1 MQCSNVMVHWQ
12 QFLKCSCYSTRFKL
26 VQLLFS
32 TRKIWEKVQLLLR
45 QKCSFNSVQS
55 LLSAPKLSSLACHM
69 KQSFMKHSFPLCTF
83 IRSCRVVCE
92 REQLLGAYFS
102 DCLLQERKVLCP
114 VCQRSFSKKYQHE
127 ELSAFG
133 ASLLIFCDEQ
143 STVSI
148 EGILSVEFGVK
159 SLRSYSPCFTR
170 FQFYFSSSF
179 TGILY
184 GVRITFIVGT
194 TKQHLRQF

>member
-1 MQCSNVMVHWQ
+1 MKGSNCWALTSRIAY
-12 QFLKCSCYSTRFKL
+12 F
-26 VQLLFS
+26 
-32 TRKIWEKVQLLLR
+32 RKEK
-45 QKCSFNSVQS
+45 FSVQFVSGVS
-55 LLSAPKLSSLACHM
+55 LRN
-69 KQSFMKHSFPLCTF
+69 T
-83 IRSCRVVCE
+83 
-92 REQLLGAYFS
+92 
-102 DCLLQERKVLCP
+102 
-114 VCQRSFSKKYQHE
+114 YQHE